1 MLWKQQTSS
10 VSAHTTCFFQV
21 HAHPQRRSHHRAPL
35 DIPKGYLGRGMPHT
49 LTREKLELFAVL
61 CIETSHYVSF
71 IKYGPNSQDW
81 IFFDSM
87 ADRQGEGSFFLLCL
101 SARIICTYVLWLSCA
116 LFSGESDGFNIP
128 EVHACPEVSMYLKMS
143 PAELAN
149 QVPRDMEGVAK
160 RLFCD
165 AYMYLYQS
173 PSMCLYRWGGST
185 DCCTICQ
192 LDKNIVPFAVHVIS
206 FLPDWFVIFIYV

>member
-1 MLWKQQTSS
+1 MI
-10 VSAHTTCFFQV
+10 FFQV
-21 HAHPQRRSHHRAPL
+21 HSHPQRRSHQPASL
-35 DIPKGYLGRGMPHT
+35 EIPKGYVGRGVPHIM
-49 LTREKLELFAVL
+49 TRDKLELFAVL

-87 ADRQGEGSFFLLCL
+87 ADRQGERSVFMLYL
-101 SARIICTYVLWLSCA
+101 ITCTILHITLRLSCV
-116 LFSGESDGFNIP
+116 LCSGERDGFNIP
-128 EVHACPEVSMYLKMS
+128 EVHTCPEVSMYLEMS

-149 QVPRDMEGVAK
+149 QVPRDMKGVAK

-173 PSMCLYRWGGST
+173 NNMCLYR
-185 DCCTICQ
+185 
-192 LDKNIVPFAVHVIS
+192 
-206 FLPDWFVIFIYV
+206 